1 MASLMILHR
10 TRNRRLP
17 QPCSVTHSLRWQDFA
32 GPLSCLESLGTSR
45 FRVVDFLLNMKLVSR
60 ASHLGFTVGFLRF
73 DGLCTAQRFHIE
85 EEEQT
90 CRVGCLDEL
99 DSGLLLSLQRMSL
112 VENCMCLFVGT
123 CHGTTTER

>member
-17 QPCSVTHSLRWQDFA
+17 QPCSVTHSSRWQDFA
-32 GPLSCLESLGTSR
+32 WPLSCLEGLGTSR
-45 FRVVDFLLNMKLVSR
+45 FRVVDILLHMKFVSR

-73 DGLCTAQRFHIE
+73 DGPCTAQRFHTE
-85 EEEQT
+85 GEEQT

-112 VENCMCLFVGT
+112 IEIFMYLFVGI
-123 CHGTTTER
+123 CHGTTMER